1 MTLNKNNVEYLCIT
15 KIVSM
20 RKYILQ
26 NLPTVSLGSIMI
38 ERYAIMEKKFTD
50 LKIFMLSDDRLKT
63 LRIYN
68 DA

>member
-1 MTLNKNNVEYLCIT
+1 
-15 KIVSM
+15 M

-50 LKIFMLSDDRLKT
+50 LKIFMLLDDRLKT
-63 LRIYN
+63 LRIYD